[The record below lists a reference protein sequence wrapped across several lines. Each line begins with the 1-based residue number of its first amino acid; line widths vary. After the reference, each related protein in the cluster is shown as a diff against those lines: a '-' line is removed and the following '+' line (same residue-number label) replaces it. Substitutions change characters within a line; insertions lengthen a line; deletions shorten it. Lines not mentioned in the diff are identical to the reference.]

1 MAENNILVSVIVPV
15 YNVENY
21 IEKCLESIVNQT
33 YKNLQII
40 LVDDGS
46 TDKSGEICDKYVK
59 MDERVQ
65 VIHKENNGLVSARKS
80 GIVRA
85 KGIYTVNVD
94 GDDWIETDA
103 IEKYVMI
110 SNKYH
115 PDIIMVTSHYND
127 YEASQNIINRY
138 HQEGLVNYTEYEM
151 NIFPYFLEDDDNG
164 RVLGYSLC
172 YNIFKTELLRI
183 CQLQV
188 DDNICCGEDGA
199 CFLRCIAKS
208 DKVYVTNECKY
219 HYLQRIDSTSHKIRD
234 NAEMELKALYANL
247 IEGLSGERYE
257 KILKEKAIRL
267 VHHSIIYSNLNIY
280 WNSNPDI
287 LFPFVNVKSD
297 SRIILY
303 GAGSVGQ
310 QMWQALS
317 NGNYNYK
324 VVGWVDQKWEYYIS
338 KGYPVDEIESII
350 DMEYDYLIITVID
363 KKISNIIKTNLIE
376 LGVTENKI
384 QLLDSSVFNENNIP
398 FRKELICLK

>member
-59 MDERVQ
+59 MDERVE

-172 YNIFKTELLRI
+172 YN
-183 CQLQV
+183 
-188 DDNICCGEDGA
+188 
-199 CFLRCIAKS
+199 
-208 DKVYVTNECKY
+208 
-219 HYLQRIDSTSHKIRD
+219 
-234 NAEMELKALYANL
+234 LK
-247 IEGLSGERYE
+247 
-257 KILKEKAIRL
+257 
-267 VHHSIIYSNLNIY
+267 LN
-280 WNSNPDI
+280 
-287 LFPFVNVKSD
+287 
-297 SRIILY
+297 
-303 GAGSVGQ
+303 
-310 QMWQALS
+310 
-317 NGNYNYK
+317 
-324 VVGWVDQKWEYYIS
+324 
-338 KGYPVDEIESII
+338 
-350 DMEYDYLIITVID
+350 
-363 KKISNIIKTNLIE
+363 
-376 LGVTENKI
+376 
-384 QLLDSSVFNENNIP
+384 
-398 FRKELICLK
+398 C

>member
-59 MDERVQ
+59 MDERVE

-127 YEASQNIINRY
+127 YEASQNIINSSNAVILPQLWEYLNNQKIYLLFKIFDYKFIDNKTSYLNDYMQRY
-138 HQEGLVNYTEYEM
+138 Y
-151 NIFPYFLEDDDNG
+151 D
-164 RVLGYSLC
+164 
-172 YNIFKTELLRI
+172 LL
-183 CQLQV
+183 
-188 DDNICCGEDGA
+188 
-199 CFLRCIAKS
+199 
-208 DKVYVTNECKY
+208 
-219 HYLQRIDSTSHKIRD
+219 
-234 NAEMELKALYANL
+234 
-247 IEGLSGERYE
+247 
-257 KILKEKAIRL
+257 
-267 VHHSIIYSNLNIY
+267 
-280 WNSNPDI
+280 
-287 LFPFVNVKSD
+287 VNVK
-297 SRIILY
+297 
-303 GAGSVGQ
+303 Q
-310 QMWQALS
+310 F
-317 NGNYNYK
+317 
-324 VVGWVDQKWEYYIS
+324 
-338 KGYPVDEIESII
+338 EIPESQN
-350 DMEYDYLIITVID
+350 ELI
-363 KKISNIIKTNLIE
+363 KKIKSTVSE
-376 LGVTENKI
+376 MNK
-384 QLLDSSVFNENNIP
+384 
-398 FRKELICLK
+398 